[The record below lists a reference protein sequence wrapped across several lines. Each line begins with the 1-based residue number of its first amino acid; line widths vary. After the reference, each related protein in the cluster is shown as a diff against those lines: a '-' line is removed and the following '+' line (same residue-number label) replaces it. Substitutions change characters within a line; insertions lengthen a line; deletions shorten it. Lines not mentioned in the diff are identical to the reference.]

1 MENKDSIFQKQ
12 LEELEKLG
20 IEIEEL
26 KILIEKT
33 RGESRIVG
41 IEQINELH
49 LKQEKLILVF
59 LLMKEARSEW
69 II

>member
-20 IEIEEL
+20 IEIDEL

-41 IEQINELH
+41 IESDQ
-49 LKQEKLILVF
+49 
-59 LLMKEARSEW
+59 
-69 II
+69 